1 MAAPRDEH
9 VCVAGN
15 GRIQITFQRERKT
28 LRSLLSFFN
37 RGHRIEID
45 DPKSVVPSVDVA
57 KAEHFLAAL
66 SAKHGPLA
74 PADAMIETDSIAA
87 LVLDGPALL
96 ALAAGSPRARAYV
109 AWAVRSKA
117 RIIAPATVFLDPSVA
132 AIAASVADVVPIYAS
147 TAELAGTLLAN
158 APVRSSASPH
168 PNCVAPRIWISW
180 QPKYSQRQMRAAP
193 RSSSWLTGCVRSCRQ
208 GPTV

>member
-45 DPKSVVPSVDVA
+45 DPKSVVPPVDVA

-158 APVRSSASPH
+158 ARLCLPFDSLAVALASKLRPAAILPH
-168 PNCVAPRIWISW
+168 DGAGIGALA
-180 QPKYSQRQMRAAP
+180 RA
-193 RSSSWLTGCVRSCRQ
+193 LDQTGVFIF
-208 GPTV
+208 TL